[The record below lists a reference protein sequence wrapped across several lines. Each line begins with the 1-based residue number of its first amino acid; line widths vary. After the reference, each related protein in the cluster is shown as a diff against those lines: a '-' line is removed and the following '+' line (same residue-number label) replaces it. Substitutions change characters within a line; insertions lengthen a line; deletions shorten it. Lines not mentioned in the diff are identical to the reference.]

1 MCASNGEDKH
11 DGRHII
17 TAKEDHNFF
26 EIWNLT
32 SFRNWPLDGG
42 IGQCSCASFIV
53 CFSTEILIVDV
64 DCQNYFLLSI
74 FCAFFKMN
82 IRCARVSWTKQ
93 LKSISKFHASFIFL
107 YKLPYFSRKTWWTC
121 SIVIFFACQKIIKWN
136 TFSIMVFPGLNSVM
150 LLKMKKDTLLGR
162 IINSL
167 PLSNFTLQ

>member
-1 MCASNGEDKH
+1 MLRTIFK
-11 DGRHII
+11 
-17 TAKEDHNFF
+17 
-26 EIWNLT
+26 NLK
-32 SFRNWPLDGG
+32 FDLVQELARRWWYRLML
-42 IGQCSCASFIV
+42 V
-53 CFSTEILIVDV
+53 CFFHRLLFDRNPNRWLSKL
-64 DCQNYFLLSI
+64 FLLSI

-93 LKSISKFHASFIFL
+93 LKSVSKSYASFIFP

-121 SIVIFFACQKIIKWN
+121 SIVTFFACQKIIKWN

-162 IINSL
+162 INNSL